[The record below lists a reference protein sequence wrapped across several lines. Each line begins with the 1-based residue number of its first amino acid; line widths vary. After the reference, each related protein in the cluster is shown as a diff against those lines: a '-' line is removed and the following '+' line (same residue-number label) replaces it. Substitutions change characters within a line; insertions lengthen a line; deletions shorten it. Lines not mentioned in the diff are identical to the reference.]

1 MWDRIISLK
10 YNLPMKFSHSS
21 FHSVHKTSEALES
34 IARDRTRT
42 SLLWPLERQAI
53 AFWVQRIPS
62 WISSNMLTA
71 IGFSGNLI
79 VSVSFVLAAHFH
91 PYYLLLGVAG
101 FMICWF
107 GDSLDGR
114 IAYYRNKPRKWY
126 GFTLDIVIDWIGIV
140 LIGLGYIIYT
150 RDIWELFGYGFVTMY
165 GWEMI
170 VALIRYT
177 ITGKYSIDSG
187 PVGPTEV
194 RIILSV
200 ILVAEVLFTGSIRY
214 SAALI
219 CAVLFVVNVVD
230 THKLLKTADERDLK
244 EKKEPVHET
253 HD

>member
-1 MWDRIISLK
+1 
-10 YNLPMKFSHSS
+10 MKFIHSNSHLSQ
-21 FHSVHKTSEALES
+21 KTSEALES

-42 SLLWPLERQAI
+42 NLLRKYEQRTI
-53 AFWVQRIPS
+53 AYLVQRIPS
-62 WISSNMLTA
+62 WISSDMLTA
-71 IGFSGNLI
+71 IGFSGNII
-79 VSVSFVLAAHFH
+79 VSVSFILAAYVH

-140 LIGLGYIIYT
+140 LIGLGYIVYT
-150 RDIWELFGYGFVTMY
+150 KGIWELLGYGFVTMY

-170 VALIRYT
+170 IALIRYT

-187 PVGPTEV
+187 PLGPTEV
-194 RIILSV
+194 RFIISAV
-200 ILVAEVLFTGSIRY
+200 LVAEVAIPGSIGY
-214 SAALI
+214 SAAVI
-219 CAVLFVVNVVD
+219 SVILFIVNVID
-230 THKLLKTADERDLK
+230 TRRLLKAADEKDLK
-244 EKKEPVHET
+244 EKKEPVHKE

>member
-1 MWDRIISLK
+1 
-10 YNLPMKFSHSS
+10 MKFTHTGSHSAQ
-21 FHSVHKTSEALES
+21 KTSEALES

-42 SLLWPLERQAI
+42 NLLWPLERRAI

-62 WISSNMLTA
+62 WISSDMLTA
-71 IGFSGNLI
+71 IGFFGNIL
-79 VSVSFVLAAHFH
+79 VSVSFILAAYMH

-114 IAYYRNKPRKWY
+114 VAYYRNKPRKWY
-126 GFTLDIVIDWIGIV
+126 GFTLDIIIDWIGIV
-140 LIGLGYIIYT
+140 LIGFGYIVYA
-150 RDIWELFGYGFVTMY
+150 RGIWELLGYGFVTMY

-170 VALIRYT
+170 VALIRYNV
-177 ITGKYSIDSG
+177 TGKYSIDSG

-200 ILVAEVLFTGSIRY
+200 ILVAEVLIPGSIRY
-214 SAALI
+214 SAAVI
-219 CAVLFVVNVVD
+219 CVVLFIVNVAD
-230 THKLLKTADERDLK
+230 TRNLLKAADIKDIKERK
-244 EKKEPVHET
+244 ETLHEA